1 MLVHRLNR
9 LNRWAVKILCCPLQ
23 VALQKEDPFAVRAA
37 ALRFL
42 AVAMTISS
50 SEAAREAQQMTHAS
64 HQYPAATDRPQ
75 PYSNPASPD
84 RSSLLASATASPHVQ
99 RPARTTEAASS
110 GLALVPAA
118 HDGLVQS
125 RGYPSLQAVPVQ
137 GQDFGGP
144 LFLQSHFAARQYTQG
159 IWDFGVEQLL
169 LQGSFW
175 EQLPDLLQVGTSC
188 SCWMGANNH

>member
-1 MLVHRLNR
+1 M
-9 LNRWAVKILCCPLQ
+9 
-23 VALQKEDPFAVRAA
+23 ALQKEEPLAVRAA

-42 AVAMTISS
+42 AVAMTMSS
-50 SEAAREAQQMTHAS
+50 SEAAQEAQPNTHAS
-64 HQYPAATDRPQ
+64 HQYSRATDHPQ
-75 PYSNPASPD
+75 LYDDPASPD
-84 RSSLLASATASPHVQ
+84 RSSLLASATGSPHVQ
-99 RPARTTEAASS
+99 RPAVTTEAARS

-137 GQDFGGP
+137 NQDFAAP
-144 LFLQSHFAARQYTQG
+144 LFLQSDFAARQYTQG

-188 SCWMGANNH
+188 SC

>member
-1 MLVHRLNR
+1 M
-9 LNRWAVKILCCPLQ
+9 
-23 VALQKEDPFAVRAA
+23 ALQKEEPFAVRAA

-50 SEAAREAQQMTHAS
+50 REAAHEAQQPTHAS
-64 HQYPAATDRPQ
+64 HLYPRATDCPQ
-75 PYSNPASPD
+75 LYSDPASPD

-99 RPARTTEAASS
+99 RPAMTTEAARS
-110 GLALVPAA
+110 GLALVSAA

-137 GQDFGGP
+137 NQDFAAP
-144 LFLQSHFAARQYTQG
+144 LFLQSDFAARQYTQG

-175 EQLPDLLQVGTSC
+175 EQLPHLLQVGTSC
-188 SCWMGANNH
+188 SCWMGAITH

>member
-1 MLVHRLNR
+1 V
-9 LNRWAVKILCCPLQ
+9 IFLCRPSQ
-23 VALQKEDPFAVRAA
+23 VALQKEEPLAVRAA

-50 SEAAREAQQMTHAS
+50 SEAAHEAQQITHPS
-64 HQYPAATDRPQ
+64 HQYPGGTDHPQ
-75 PYSNPASPD
+75 LYSDPASPD

-99 RPARTTEAASS
+99 RPAMTTEAARS

-137 GQDFGGP
+137 SRGYPSLQAVPVQNQDFAGP
-144 LFLQSHFAARQYTQG
+144 LFLQSDFAARQYTQG
-159 IWDFGVEQLL
+159 IWDFGAEQLL
-169 LQGSFW
+169 LQGCFW
-175 EQLPDLLQVGTSC
+175 EQLPELLQVGTSC
-188 SCWMGANNH
+188 SC